1 VLGGI
6 FVFDKNHFVDGVIEQ
21 GLGLT
26 EVAERRSLRSID
38 FDCSS
43 YRGSGGYG
51 RYLRSLVFFLEC
63 EFKAKPTRM
72 SVDDFQILLRLAQHL
87 VDTGEIRPAVLELFS
102 AGQAPL
108 R

>member
-1 VLGGI
+1 M
-6 FVFDKNHFVDGVIEQ
+6 FDKNHFVDGVIEQ

-26 EVAERRSLRSID
+26 EVVKAAQLEIHR
-38 FDCSS
+38 FGCSS

-63 EFKAKPTRM
+63 EFKVKPTRM
-72 SVDDFQILLRLAQHL
+72 SDDDFQILLRLAQHL